1 MTQEPTMKAFVEFV
15 EKYRPG
21 FLQEIVSADEAEI
34 EVLEDYAGP
43 LPNIYRRFLETM
55 GESMGGL
62 EIAEASFSVEGVL
75 NVYVAKTWLQR
86 GRYIPVAGDNGP
98 SSFDWFLDLAHPHGA
113 DDCLVVRRALEKN
126 YPPEAS
132 SPQYVGLEEFLYYE
146 AFKELRLPQLPFRLR
161 FSTPDDAAA
170 AARYRSDLVTALA
183 EEKGF
188 KRLPPA
194 EHCALYER
202 GDAAL
207 LLYRHPTQPTFSFIL
222 GCEDSAEMER
232 LAQEFETRTGPKSVR
247 QS

>member
-1 MTQEPTMKAFVEFV
+1 MKSFVDFVE
-15 EKYRPG
+15 EYRPG
-21 FLQEIVSADEAEI
+21 FSHEIAPADRFDIAI
-34 EVLEDYAGP
+34 LEKHAGP
-43 LPNIYRRFLETM
+43 LPGVYRQFLETM
-55 GESMGGL
+55 GASMGNL
-62 EIAEASFSVEGVL
+62 ELAEASLSIDGALGAYSLSWL
-75 NVYVAKTWLQR
+75 NNN
-86 GRYIPVAGDNGP
+86 RYIFFAGDNGL
-98 SSFDWFLDLAHPHGA
+98 SSRHWFLDSLSPNGS
-113 DDCLVVRRALEKN
+113 DDCMVVRRVLAEN
-126 YPPEAS
+126 NPPEAS

-146 AFKELRLPQLPFRLR
+146 AFKELRLPQLPFRRR
-161 FSTPDDAAA
+161 FSTPDDAAD
-170 AARYRSDLVTALA
+170 AARYRSDVVTALA

-232 LAQEFETRTGPKSVR
+232 LTQEFEARTGLKSIR

>member
-1 MTQEPTMKAFVEFV
+1 MTQDATMKAFVEFV

-21 FLQEIVSADEAEI
+21 FSQGIVSADETEI

-43 LPNIYRRFLETM
+43 LPGIYRRFLETM
-55 GESMGGL
+55 GENMGGL
-62 EIAEASFSVEGVL
+62 ELAEASFSIAGTL
-75 NVYVAKTWLQR
+75 SVYIAKAWLQR

-98 SSFDWFLDLAHPHGA
+98 SSFDWFLDRSHPHGA

-132 SPQYVGLEEFLYYE
+132 SLQYVGLEEFLYCE
-146 AFKELRLPQLPFRLR
+146 AFKELRLPQLPFRR
-161 FSTPDDAAA
+161 KFSSPDDADAA
-170 AARYRSDLVTALA
+170 VRYRSDVVTALA

-188 KRLPPA
+188 KRIPPA

-207 LLYRHPTQPTFSFIL
+207 LLYRHPIQPTFSFIL
-222 GCEDSAEMER
+222 GCEDSAELER
-232 LAQEFETRTGPKSVR
+232 LRQEFETRTGLKSVATR
-247 QS
+247 